1 MKEEIGIQ
9 DISTFLLNTF
19 KVTDPLAEL
28 PDIINMP
35 LRLYR
40 NENQQLIVLRKL
52 ESLNIEEVV
61 DEFANG
67 EIINQQ

>member
-52 ESLNIEEVV
+52 ESFNIEEVV